1 MKHILFFAL
10 FSCLTCFGQDPE
22 DLFRSGNIA
31 YNKGAYDRAIVYYDS
46 ISSLGV
52 HSPELYFNLGN
63 AYYKK
68 NAIASSILNYE
79 KALLLDP
86 DDEQLINN
94 LAYAQN
100 MTLDRFTSLPESELK
115 KATTDLVFLTSVR
128 GWSIVLIAVFWLVAF
143 LFFLFKR
150 SNSSMLKRLFFTGF
164 VISLLLSILTVLIIL
179 QQQNTLRNTNPA
191 IVFVQSESF
200 RAEPNMRSEVLLTI
214 HEGAKVFILQDVED
228 WIKIKLQNG
237 SIGWIPRSSVQPI
250 SFAKE

>member
-1 MKHILFFAL
+1 MKIILSFAL

-46 ISSLGV
+46 VTSLGV
-52 HSPELYFNLGN
+52 HSPELYFNRGN

-79 KALLLDP
+79 KALLLDA
-86 DDEQLINN
+86 DNEQLINN

-115 KATTDLVFLTSVR
+115 KATADLVFLKSVR
-128 GWSIVLIAVFWLVAF
+128 GWSMVLIAVFWLAVF
-143 LFFLFKR
+143 SFFLFKR

-164 VISLLLSILTVLIIL
+164 VISLLLSILTVVIIL
-179 QQQNTLRNTNPA
+179 QQQNTLHNTNPA

-214 HEGAKVFILQDVED
+214 HEGAKVFILEDVED
-228 WIKIKLQNG
+228 WIKIKLRNG

>member
-1 MKHILFFAL
+1 MKHILFFVL

-46 ISSLGV
+46 VSSLGV

-79 KALLLDP
+79 KALLLDA
-86 DDEQLINN
+86 DNAQLINN

-100 MTLDRFTSLPESELK
+100 LTLDRFTSLPESELK
-115 KATTDLVFLTSVR
+115 KATADLVFLTSVR
-128 GWSIVLIAVFWLVAF
+128 GWSMVLIAVFWLAAF

-164 VISLLLSILTVLIIL
+164 VISLFLSILTVVIIL

-214 HEGAKVFILQDVED
+214 HEGAKVFILEDVED

-237 SIGWIPRSSVQPI
+237 SIGWILRSSVQPI
-250 SFAKE
+250 RFAKE

>member
-1 MKHILFFAL
+1 MKNILFFAF

-22 DLFRSGNIA
+22 DLFREGNIA

-46 ISSLGV
+46 VSSLGV

-79 KALLLDP
+79 KALLLDAGN
-86 DDEQLINN
+86 EQLINN
-94 LAYAQN
+94 LVYAQN

-115 KATTDLVFLTSVR
+115 KTTDEVVFLTSVR
-128 GWSIVLIAVFWLVAF
+128 GWSIVLILTFWVSAL
-143 LFFLFKR
+143 LFFLFIR
-150 SNSSMLKRLFFTGF
+150 SNSSIRKRVFFTGF
-164 VISLLLSILTVLIIL
+164 ISSLLLSILTVVIIL
-179 QQQNTLRNTNPA
+179 QQKSTLRNTNPA

-214 HEGAKVFILQDVED
+214 HEGAKVFILEGVED
-228 WIKIKLQNG
+228 WIKIRLQNG
-237 SIGWIPRSSVQPI
+237 SIGWIPRSSVQLI
-250 SFAKE
+250 SFAEE

>member
-1 MKHILFFAL
+1 MKHILFFVL
-10 FSCLTCFGQDPE
+10 FSCLTCFGQVPE

-46 ISSLGV
+46 VSSLGV

-79 KALLLDP
+79 KALLLDA
-86 DDEQLINN
+86 DNAQLINN

-115 KATTDLVFLTSVR
+115 KATADLVFLTSVR
-128 GWSIVLIAVFWLVAF
+128 GWSMVLIAVFWLAAF

-164 VISLLLSILTVLIIL
+164 VISLLLSILTVVIIL

-200 RAEPNMRSEVLLTI
+200 RSEPNMRSEVLLNI
-214 HEGAKVFILQDVED
+214 HEGAKVFILEDVED

-250 SFAKE
+250 RFAKE